1 MRVGAV
7 QALDG
12 FNEFALLDHRDKG
25 LNGLAAGHGVII
37 LGAGAKV
44 TLAAHPQFNAG
55 LNCPE
60 WSAPLR

>member
-37 LGAGAKV
+37 LGAGANV
-44 TLAAHPQFNAG
+44 TLAAHTPFNAG
-55 LNCPE
+55 WCCPE
-60 WSAPLR
+60 RSAPPP